1 MAILQEILCL
11 VAQNGS
17 QRHREITTFFGMVQ
31 VHLLVQQPYPYRGV
45 THTSKE

>member
-17 QRHREITTFFGMVQ
+17 QRHREITTFFYGTGTLAGTTAVS
-31 VHLLVQQPYPYRGV
+31 VSWRNAYI
-45 THTSKE
+45 